1 VSLPIR
7 VRMTIWYVAL
17 LAAIVAAVGA
27 FLVLRLR
34 ADLTDALDA
43 QLNPALDQIALG
55 YHEEGQPELPD
66 ISNTVLSGESAASQ
80 ALTPGA
86 EVAAHYGAEVADAPM
101 LPARDVHA
109 VLGGARLDRTATLAG
124 TRFRVVARA
133 TTRKDA
139 PVAVVAAESL
149 ATIDRSVHRLVV
161 LLLIAGPVALAAT
174 AAGGWWLARRSLRP
188 IQRLTDEAALIGIDR
203 LSDRLPAPATRDEV
217 ARLAATLNTML
228 ARIEAGVEEQ
238 HRLIADASHELR
250 TPLAAMRA
258 ELDVSL
264 RADDL
269 DPHAQAVLHSA
280 RDEVDRLARTVDALL
295 MLAQADQG
303 ALELDRANIDLAA
316 VAAETA
322 ERLQALA
329 TSRAITLET
338 RLDPAPVRG
347 DAARLAQAV
356 ANLLDNA
363 SKFSPPGTTIVVS
376 TASAGDESRVE
387 VLDEGP
393 GIPAG
398 ARERV
403 FDRFTRLDASR
414 TRATGGA
421 GIGLSLVQEIARVHG
436 GRAWTEPGPQ
446 GGSRFTLAVPRAQPA
461 PVLARTSS

>member
-7 VRMTIWYVAL
+7 ARMTIWYVAL

-34 ADLTDALDA
+34 ADLTDALDG

-55 YHEEGQPELPD
+55 YHQEGRAELPD
-66 ISNTVLSGESAASQ
+66 ISGTVLSGESAASQ
-80 ALTPGA
+80 VLAPGGQV
-86 EVAAHYGAEVADAPM
+86 VAAYGADVADAPM
-101 LPARDVHA
+101 LPARDVRA

-133 TTRKDA
+133 TTRKGA
-139 PVAVVAAESL
+139 RVAVVAAESI
-149 ATIDRSVHRLVV
+149 ATIDRSVDRLVV

-174 AAGGWWLARRSLRP
+174 AAGGWWLAGRSLRP

-228 ARIEAGVEEQ
+228 ARIEAGVEQQ

-269 DPHAQAVLHSA
+269 DPDAQAVLRSA
-280 RDEVDRLARTVDALL
+280 RDEVDRLARTVDGLL
-295 MLAQADQG
+295 TLAQADQG
-303 ALELDRANIDLAA
+303 ALALDRADIDLAA
-316 VAAETA
+316 VAADTT
-322 ERLQALA
+322 ERLRALA
-329 TSRAITLET
+329 ASRAITLQT
-338 RLDPAPVRG
+338 RLEPAPARG

-363 SKFSPPGTTIVVS
+363 IKFSPPGATIVVS
-376 TASAGDESRVE
+376 TASAGGESRVE

-393 GIPAG
+393 GIPPD

-436 GRAWTEPGPQ
+436 GRAWTEPGAH
-446 GGSRFTLAVPRAQPA
+446 GGSRFTLTVARAPA
-461 PVLARTSS
+461 ARVLARTTS